1 MSIRQRRDEDG
12 LNHEL
17 TETHIWR
24 KYRQGVDHHSRLN
37 LYANTEK
44 AFRFFEGDQWNGVSN
59 ADELPV
65 YNFIAPTV
73 EYKTAMVS
81 MQQMQIVYSPHDT
94 AAGNEAERI
103 CADLNEYARRHWEAQ
118 KMDYLCWKIVRDACI
133 AGDSYVYF
141 YNRNLDVQVIDNTA
155 VYLADEQQP
164 DIQKQAYIVLYER
177 RPVADVRRDAKQNG
191 LKKDQIELITPDED
205 SETVV
210 GDATEVAN
218 DGKCSCLLYLYRA
231 DDGEIHIV
239 RSTKTV
245 IYQPDSEITGLRKYP
260 IASFVWIPKKN
271 SARGTG
277 EVVPIIPNQIEANKL
292 LARRLISA
300 KMNAFAKPVYVKNM
314 IENPADVDNVGK
326 AIAVKTGSVQSVHDV
341 FTYIAPAPMSQEA
354 GILQTDIIQT
364 TRDLAGAGDAALGQV
379 NPERASGAAIIAV
392 QDQAAIPLNEQIA
405 MFKQFIEDVALIWI
419 EMWRAYNPNGLTIT
433 MKQRDGMIR
442 KDTIEPEALDE
453 LRLQVRIDASPT
465 NPFSKYAR
473 EQALENARAG
483 GSISF
488 EEYVE
493 ALPEDATAPKA
504 AFQAIL
510 EKRSE
515 AAAQMPAIG
524 GGAGV
529 PGGLPA
535 GMGAMSGAP
544 ALPME
549 PQGPPVEAPG
559 GAVPAMPMAGA

>member
-1 MSIRQRRDEDG
+1 M
-12 LNHEL
+12 
-17 TETHIWR
+17 
-24 KYRQGVDHHSRLN
+24 
-37 LYANTEK
+37 
-44 AFRFFEGDQWNGVSN
+44 
-59 ADELPV
+59 
-65 YNFIAPTV
+65 
-73 EYKTAMVS
+73 
-81 MQQMQIVYSPHDT
+81 
-94 AAGNEAERI
+94 
-103 CADLNEYARRHWEAQ
+103 
-118 KMDYLCWKIVRDACI
+118 
-133 AGDSYVYF
+133 
-141 YNRNLDVQVIDNTA
+141 
-155 VYLADEQQP
+155 
-164 DIQKQAYIVLYER
+164 
-177 RPVADVRRDAKQNG
+177 
-191 LKKDQIELITPDED
+191 
-205 SETVV
+205 V
-210 GDATEVAN
+210 GDDTEVAN

-245 IYQPDSEITGLRKYP
+245 IYQPDTEITGLRKYP

-442 KDTIEPEALDE
+442 KDTIEPAALDE

-524 GGAGV
+524 GGADV

-535 GMGAMSGAP
+535 GMGAMSGAL